1 MGAPLRGK
9 RHADETRAK
18 LGKERVSKK
27 PKHEDLCVDEVM
39 LDVVEEEKAR
49 REMYKRGTRSNHDYA
64 PPEKKLRLE
73 TWENQRDGTHLR
85 WPLEGKKRV
94 GNHVLHLERQVV
106 DLQSQLECE
115 KVACNSLREQLDLRA
130 VAEME
135 LRERAGMA
143 EACAMETER
152 ALDGLKQEHQKLQME
167 VDRLNN
173 ECETEKEKTLCCICY
188 EKNKNILMLPCQHLI
203 ACRDCALRIQAE
215 SNRCPTCREPIE
227 MIMECFW

>member
-9 RHADETRAK
+9 RPADETKGK
-18 LGKERVSKK
+18 LGKARASKK
-27 PKHEDLCVDEVM
+27 PRHEDLCVDEVM
-39 LDVVEEEKAR
+39 LDVVEEDMAKREKCK
-49 REMYKRGTRSNHDYA
+49 RETRSRHEYA

-73 TWENQRDGTHLR
+73 TWRNQEDGKQLR
-85 WPLEGKKRV
+85 WPLEGRKRV
-94 GNHVLHLERQVV
+94 GNLMLHLENQVV
-106 DLQSQLECE
+106 DLQSQLEVE

-143 EACAMETER
+143 EACAMETEL
-152 ALDGLKQEHQKLQME
+152 ACNGLKQENEKLKLQ
-167 VDRLNN
+167 VDQLNS
-173 ECETEKEKTLCCICY
+173 ECEAEKEKTLCCICY
-188 EKNKNILMLPCQHLI
+188 EKSKNILMLPCQHLI

-215 SNRCPTCREPIE
+215 NNRCPTCREPIE